1 MGNVDDLS
9 LEELKEYILE
19 QLGDLGVETDA
30 LEIEVEE
37 GPKVTLRGKVDSA
50 SGHEM
55 IIRTIMDTADVDN
68 VVDEL
73 VVIEDAVVDADSEG
87 SEEDMELLDQD
98 DESMGTEDAFR
109 SVEDGIPYIPP
120 SNPTYQES
128 PGSKKRKKKKNK
140 PARED

>member
-19 QLGDLGVETDA
+19 QLGDLGVDTDA
-30 LEIEVEE
+30 LEIEVGE
-37 GPKVTLRGKVDSA
+37 GPTVTLRGKVDSA
-50 SGHEM
+50 SGREM

-73 VVIEDAVVDADSEG
+73 VVIEDAVVDADSVG

-120 SNPTYQES
+120 SNPTYQEP

>member
-19 QLGDLGVETDA
+19 QLRGLGVDTDP
-30 LEIEVEE
+30 LEIEIEE

-55 IIRTIMDTADVDN
+55 IIQTIMDLADVDN
-68 VVDEL
+68 VTDEL
-73 VVIEDAVVDADSEG
+73 VVIEDAVVGFDSEG
-87 SEEDMELLDQD
+87 AEDDSELYDQD
-98 DESMGTEDAFR
+98 DESLGTEDAFR

-120 SNPTYQES
+120 TNPTYQES
-128 PGSKKRKKKKNK
+128 PASKKRKKKKNK
-140 PARED
+140 PARDE

>member
-1 MGNVDDLS
+1 M
-9 LEELKEYILE
+9 
-19 QLGDLGVETDA
+19 
-30 LEIEVEE
+30 
-37 GPKVTLRGKVDSA
+37 
-50 SGHEM
+50 
-55 IIRTIMDTADVDN
+55 
-68 VVDEL
+68 
-73 VVIEDAVVDADSEG
+73 VDADSEG

>member
-50 SGHEM
+50 SGHEI

-68 VVDEL
+68 VVD
-73 VVIEDAVVDADSEG
+73 
-87 SEEDMELLDQD
+87 
-98 DESMGTEDAFR
+98 
-109 SVEDGIPYIPP
+109 
-120 SNPTYQES
+120 
-128 PGSKKRKKKKNK
+128 
-140 PARED
+140 